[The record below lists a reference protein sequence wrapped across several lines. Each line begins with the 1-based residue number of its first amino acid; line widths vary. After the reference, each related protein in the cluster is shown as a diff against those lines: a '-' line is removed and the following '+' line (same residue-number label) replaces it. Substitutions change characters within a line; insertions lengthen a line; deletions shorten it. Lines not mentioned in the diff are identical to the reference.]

1 MKKNDTFELKI
12 TDIGADGEGIGRAEG
27 FTWFVKDAI
36 PGDTVEA
43 AAMKIKKTYGFA
55 RLKRVIEPSQQRVNS
70 QCPIAGPCGG
80 CSLQSMNYAAQ
91 LSFKQ
96 KKVRDCIERIGDL
109 KASTVDDISQAG
121 EDVIPVLPVIGMDE
135 PWRYRNKA
143 QLPVGYDKSGRMV
156 AGFYAG
162 RTHSIIPQS
171 DCLITFPENA
181 AITRII
187 LDFCEKNGISAY
199 DEAGHTG
206 LLRHILLRKG
216 FTSGQIMVCLVING
230 DSFPKAELLA
240 KELKAAQPGVTT
252 VVININRERTNVI
265 LGRDCRTVYGPGY
278 ITDNIGELSFRID
291 AMSFFQV
298 NPVQTLKLYSK
309 ALEFAGLTGSE
320 TVWDLYCGAG
330 TISLFL
336 AKNAANVRGVEII
349 PEAVEKARENA
360 RANGVDNAVFY
371 SGRAEEVVP
380 RIFEEEHCHAD
391 VIVVDPPR
399 KGCDGL
405 LLQTMAKMEPERIAY
420 VSCDP
425 ATLARD
431 LKILKELGYETMKV
445 QPVDMFPQTPGVE
458 VVSLLQR
465 MSNTRPKAVTLDVEM
480 EDYYRIKGDRTND

>member
-1 MKKNDTFELKI
+1 MNSF
-12 TDIGADGEGIGRAEG
+12 AE
-27 FTWFVKDAI
+27 
-36 PGDTVEA
+36 
-43 AAMKIKKTYGFA
+43 
-55 RLKRVIEPSQQRVNS
+55 
-70 QCPIAGPCGG
+70 
-80 CSLQSMNYAAQ
+80 
-91 LSFKQ
+91 
-96 KKVRDCIERIGDL
+96 
-109 KASTVDDISQAG
+109 
-121 EDVIPVLPVIGMDE
+121 
-135 PWRYRNKA
+135 
-143 QLPVGYDKSGRMV
+143 
-156 AGFYAG
+156 
-162 RTHSIIPQS
+162 
-171 DCLITFPENA
+171 
-181 AITRII
+181 
-187 LDFCEKNGISAY
+187 CEKNGISAY

-405 LLQTMAKMEPERIAY
+405 LLQTKAFQDAAAP
-420 VSCDP
+420 VS
-425 ATLARD
+425 
-431 LKILKELGYETMKV
+431 
-445 QPVDMFPQTPGVE
+445 QPVCNFLGCF
-458 VVSLLQR
+458 
-465 MSNTRPKAVTLDVEM
+465 
-480 EDYYRIKGDRTND
+480 